1 MSCRYFIWIS
11 RLVLWQ
17 RSSILKCTQIICG
30 SKLYIFSAFKHKPF
44 RCISCFCVVIHF
56 WSFSQ
61 RMSVYLSIIFFKK
74 SVVVQLSMEN
84 FSITC
89 TIEQGIVTLSLLWDA
104 DVIHVCPGIILYTV
118 HARYTWVKARTVP
131 LTFKLTKVKMHKTR
145 WGNGL
150 RVRH

>member
-1 MSCRYFIWIS
+1 MGQNCSKPRTASNINKIVYFFCFQTQTIQMYFLLLRCNTFLVIFATNV
-11 RLVLWQ
+11 RL
-17 RSSILKCTQIICG
+17 
-30 SKLYIFSAFKHKPF
+30 F
-44 RCISCFCVVIHF
+44 
-56 WSFSQ
+56 
-61 RMSVYLSIIFFKK
+61 IIFFLK
-74 SVVVQLSMEN
+74 SVVIQLSMEN

-89 TIEQGIVTLSLLWDA
+89 TIEQGIVTFSLLWDA

-150 RVRH
+150 RVRN

>member
-17 RSSILKCTQIICG
+17 RSSILKCTQIIG
-30 SKLYIFSAFKHKPF
+30 VKIALNLEPRATLTKLYIFSAFKHKPF

-74 SVVVQLSMEN
+74 KCCS
-84 FSITC
+84 
-89 TIEQGIVTLSLLWDA
+89 
-104 DVIHVCPGIILYTV
+104 PTV
-118 HARYTWVKARTVP
+118 HGKFLDYMYHWTRHCNFQFTVRRRCYTCMPGHYLVYSSCTLYLSESTNCP
-131 LTFKLTKVKMHKTR
+131 SHL
-145 WGNGL
+145 
-150 RVRH
+150 